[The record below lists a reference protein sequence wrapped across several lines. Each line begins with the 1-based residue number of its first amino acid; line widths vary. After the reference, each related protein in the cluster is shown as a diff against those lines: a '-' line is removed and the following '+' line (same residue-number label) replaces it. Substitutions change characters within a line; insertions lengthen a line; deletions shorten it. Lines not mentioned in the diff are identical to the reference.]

1 MTERLRA
8 VTLAS
13 SSPRRLTLLRSVGL
27 EVTVVGSD
35 YEEDNELLAGG
46 EPQDLALR
54 HATGK
59 AAAAHA
65 GGPPVLVAAD
75 TIVVIDGA
83 VLGKPRDEADARR
96 MLALLS
102 GREHVVHTA
111 FVVQDRTAGT
121 SAQGVESARVRFVE
135 LRKERIDRYVAT
147 GEPMDKAGA
156 YGIQGRGALNVASVD
171 GDFYTVM
178 GLPLARLD
186 QAFTALGYELL

>member
-1 MTERLRA
+1 MTERLRV

-27 EVTVVGSD
+27 DVTVVGSD
-35 YEEDNELLAGG
+35 YEENNELTPDGD
-46 EPQDLALR
+46 PQHLALR
-54 HATGK
+54 HAQGK

-111 FVVQDRTAGT
+111 FVVLDRAAG
-121 SAQGVESARVRFVE
+121 SNAQGVETASVRFVE
-135 LRKERIDRYVAT
+135 LKQERIDRYVAT

-156 YGIQGRGALNVASVD
+156 YGIQGRGALNVSSVN

-186 QAFTALGYELL
+186 QAFTSLGYELL

>member
-27 EVTVVGSD
+27 DVTVSPSD
-35 YEEDNELLAGG
+35 YEEDNELTADGDP
-46 EPQDLALR
+46 EHLALR
-54 HATGK
+54 HAQGK

-75 TIVVIDGA
+75 TIVVIDGV

-111 FVVQDRTAGT
+111 FVVLDRA
-121 SAQGVESARVRFVE
+121 
-135 LRKERIDRYVAT
+135 
-147 GEPMDKAGA
+147 
-156 YGIQGRGALNVASVD
+156 AS
-171 GDFYTVM
+171 
-178 GLPLARLD
+178 
-186 QAFTALGYELL
+186 

>member
-1 MTERLRA
+1 M
-8 VTLAS
+8 
-13 SSPRRLTLLRSVGL
+13 RSIGL
-27 EVTVVGSD
+27 DVTVVPSD
-35 YEEDNELLAGG
+35 YEENNELTSGG
-46 EPQDLALR
+46 DPQQLALR
-54 HATGK
+54 HAQGK

-96 MLALLS
+96 MLAQLS

-111 FVVQDRTAGT
+111 FVVLDRAAG
-121 SAQGVESARVRFVE
+121 SGAQGVESARVRFVE
-135 LRKERIDRYVAT
+135 LGQERIDRYVAT

-156 YGIQGRGALNVASVD
+156 YGIQGQGALNVASVN